1 MKRVNDI
8 FAGKHRR
15 GLLLVLICGIY
26 TLSVWGI
33 TSTYYSSLDGKSGAT
48 LFAQIGTVANT
59 GYTGTLTYSGL
70 WTAYTTIDLNSS
82 GKIWDIYS
90 NCSFTKSTDQCGTYS
105 SVCDC
110 YNREHSVPQNWFGSD
125 VSNNTKGVAGTDM
138 FHIYPTDGKV
148 NGMRSNYPYGE
159 TSSGTTWGTGRLGSS
174 TLASTYTYNGT
185 SYSTTSY
192 SGTVFEPADD
202 YKGDL
207 ARSYFYM
214 IAFWGKYKGT
224 NFNQGTYGA
233 VHFNTTYTSAGGYG
247 LTAYSIGLLMKW
259 HRQDPVSQKEIDRNN
274 ALNNL
279 SGQGNRNPFIDY
291 PCLAEYLWGDHKDE
305 TFNLSDVVGTFESG
319 FTPGSSSGCSSGG
332 SSTTNYTLTWKV
344 NGTTSST
351 TTSSGSSVG
360 TIPSAPSVPSAC
372 SGKVFVGW
380 STTNIGSTAT
390 NTAPSVLF
398 TDASGAPSV
407 SANTTFHAVFAT
419 ATTGS
424 STTKTYTLTITPD
437 DFNTTS
443 YAANNTEKTS
453 TATATDGST
462 MSVSWTSYQ
471 VMKSGSNMQWQ
482 KNAGYIYNST
492 DLGTITGVT
501 VTSSAGTYTTYY
513 GTSAQPSSGT
523 SGSGKGYFKTSV
535 GSATGT
541 STKVTV
547 TFTQTSSGT
556 TYSAY
561 VTTCSSSSSCT
572 AVPTVGT
579 ASTSDVTTT
588 SATATCSNGI
598 TKLGTGTCTISSYGF
613 VYGTTSNPT
622 LTSGTA
628 VQVGTSYTSTNTA
641 FTTALTGLSASTTYY
656 VRPYATN
663 DYGTAYGSQASFTTK
678 TPTSYTVTWKVNG
691 STYTTGSPTTS
702 VVEGNKVTTLP
713 ATPSAPS
720 ACSSYTFVG
729 WSTTN
734 CGSTG
739 TTTKPTDL
747 FTTAAGS
754 PAINSTTV
762 FYAVYSATSG
772 SGSSSSTVTETFES
786 QTASTTY
793 NSTQTYTAENS
804 DAGLA
809 WTIYYGTVSTN
820 SKITG
825 NNSAQMRWYSSATT
839 SYGYAQTTTAIQG
852 LQSITFN
859 AKVSN
864 TNLKMSVWYST
875 NQSAWTALATNV
887 TMTTGSK
894 SYTYNVNGTSGTN
907 YYIRIGVGNGGTA
920 PSSGNYS
927 LTIDDVAFTS
937 TTSGST
943 IYYSECAAA
952 STYTVTWDATT
963 NGGSC
968 STATSTVTAGNAI
981 GTLPTATKDCY
992 TFNGWYTAASSGTK
1006 ITSTT
1011 VPTGN
1016 VTYYAQFSIN
1026 SHTLTVAA
1034 SPTTY
1039 GSVSGG
1045 GTYNCG
1051 TSHTI
1056 TATANTGY
1064 TFSYWSLN
1072 GSSVSTNASYSVTM
1086 PDEDVT
1092 YTAVFIAGT
1101 ASYTVK
1107 HYQQNTDGSTYPATP
1122 TETESKSGTTGGTTA
1137 ATAKSYTGFTALS
1150 FSQQTIAAD
1159 GSTVVSIY
1167 YTRNTYT
1174 ISYNKGS
1181 YGTGTN
1187 SSDTKLYGV
1196 ALTLPATAMFT
1207 RTGYVQTG
1215 WSTSTYGTT
1224 KTYDLGASY
1233 TANSAITLY
1242 PYWEQLASYTATF
1255 KNGEDTY
1262 STKTGYEGQSISVG
1276 TPTACD
1282 GFTFVGW
1289 SSHEYDNTTSS
1300 PIIDFDG
1307 TIPSGNT
1314 TYHAVYSK
1322 QGNATTVLTNN
1333 YERITTAAELTNGN
1347 YLVVGYYNYNY
1358 YAMRAVTTNT
1368 YYLAQTAVTPSSNI
1382 ISNPA
1387 ANLIWQVTVSGSNV
1401 TFYNTNAAQYAYAYR
1416 YGTTNYLNLTTGTA
1430 GTSFAASIA
1439 NSEWTFTSNT
1449 YTGYRIS
1456 YQGNS
1461 SRFRLYNTAGNPI
1474 YLYKQMEE
1482 TSYTTYYTTST
1493 TFTVTVVSE
1502 DTQKGTVSIS
1512 DAP

>member
-1 MKRVNDI
+1 MKNTRYI
-8 FAGKHRR
+8 LLPFHCS
-15 GLLLVLICGIY
+15 LLLAVLF
-26 TLSVWGI
+26 LLPVSVWAVNPSV
-33 TSTYYSSLDGKSGAT
+33 TLTTYYSAADGKSGST
-48 LFAQIGTVANT
+48 LRSSLGTIIASNK
-59 GYTGTLTYSGL
+59 
-70 WTAYTTIDLNSS
+70 SS
-82 GKIWDIYS
+82 GSAHNVVSYDDLKYLLRYADTENADGTNLIDIYS
-90 NCSFTKSTDQCGTYS
+90 PCSFTVSGGITWSGSCSGSTNVGCGL
-105 SVCDC
+105 
-110 YNREHSVPQNWFGSD
+110 NREHTVPQSWFSKASPMVSD
-125 VSNNTKGVAGTDM
+125 A
-138 FHIYPTDGKV
+138 FHIYAVDAAS
-148 NGMRSNYPYGE
+148 NGHRSDYYYGE
-159 TSSGTTWGTGRLGSS
+159 CSSGTSYTGSSCNESGKLGSS
-174 TLASTYTYNGT
+174 KWTSAQTYTANGT
-185 SYSTTSY
+185 TYTTTGTY
-192 SGTVFEPADD
+192 SGTVYEPADE
-202 YKGDL
+202 YKGDI
-207 ARSYFYM
+207 ARGFFYM
-214 IAFWGKYKGT
+214 ATRYASTCSSWGEMFGSV
-224 NFNQGTYGA
+224 N
-233 VHFNTTYTSAGGYG
+233 G
-247 LTAYSIGLLMKW
+247 LTQYTVDLMLKW
-259 HRQDPVSQKEIDRNN
+259 HRQDPVSEKELIRNEVIYGN
-274 ALNNL
+274 TTYNKAGG
-279 SGQGNRNPFIDY
+279 SYYQGNRNPFIDY
-291 PCLAEYLWGDHKDE
+291 PCLVEYIWGSLQGQSVSLS
-305 TFNLSDVVGTFESG
+305 NLTSAY
-319 FTPGSSSGCSSGG
+319 SSSFSGEGCSGG

-360 TIPSAPSVPSAC
+360 SVPSAPSAPSAC
-372 SGKVFVGW
+372 SDKVFVGW

-407 SANTTFHAVFAT
+407 SANTTFYAVFAT
-419 ATTGS
+419 SSSGGGTSNITFDLSTLSSFTTSGGAAFSATSNGITFAGTKGMYASGPQMRVYSGSTITISAS
-424 STTKTYTLTITPD
+424 STITAIS
-437 DFNTTS
+437 FTANSS
-443 YAANNTEKTS
+443 YPASNLSTS
-453 TATATDGST
+453 TGTYSGST
-462 MSVSWTSYQ
+462 
-471 VMKSGSNMQWQ
+471 
-482 KNAGYIYNST
+482 
-492 DLGTITGVT
+492 
-501 VTSSAGTYTTYY
+501 
-513 GTSAQPSSGT
+513 T
-523 SGSGKGYFKTSV
+523 SGSWS
-535 GSATGT
+535 GSAT
-541 STKVTV
+541 SV
-547 TFTQTSSGT
+547 TFSASAQCRITALSVTIGGGT

-561 VTTCSSSSSCT
+561 VTTCSASSSCT
-572 AVPTVGT
+572 EAPTVGA
-579 ASTSDVTTT
+579 ASAGNVTTT
-588 SATATCSNGI
+588 TATATCSNGI

-663 DYGTAYGSQASFTTK
+663 GYGTGYGSQASFTTK

-702 VVEGNKVTTLP
+702 VVEGSQVTTLP
-713 ATPSAPS
+713 TAPSAPGT
-720 ACSSYTFVG
+720 CSDYTFVG
-729 WSTTN
+729 WSQTN
-734 CGSTG
+734 IGSAGST
-739 TTTKPTDL
+739 TAPSDL

-762 FYAVYSATSG
+762 FYAVFSATSG

-887 TMTTGSK
+887 TMTTGSE

-952 STYTVTWDATT
+952 SSYTVTWNATT

-1034 SPTTY
+1034 SPTAY

-1401 TFYNTNAAQYAYAYR
+1401 TFYNANAAQYAYAYR

-1456 YQGNS
+1456 YQGNN

-1482 TSYTTYYTTST
+1482 TNYTTYYTTST

>member
-26 TLSVWGI
+26 TLSVWGVDA
-33 TSTYYSSLDGKSGAT
+33 SYYSSANGKSDAS
-48 LFAQIGTVANT
+48 LRDA
-59 GYTGTLTYSGL
+59 LYSITSSGPSGMSYAGL
-70 WTAYTTIDLNSS
+70 WTAYKTTDVYPTGHANA
-82 GKIWDIYS
+82 GKIWDMYS
-90 NCSFTKSTDQCGTYS
+90 TCVFTYSTDQCGNYS
-105 SVCDC
+105 NECDC
-110 YNREHSVPQNWFGSD
+110 YNREHSLPKSWFNEATPMYYDLG
-125 VSNNTKGVAGTDM
+125 
-138 FHIYPTDGKV
+138 HIVPTDGYV
-148 NGMRSNYPYGE
+148 NNKRSNYPFGE
-159 TSSGTTWGTGRLGSS
+159 VNS
-174 TLASTYTYNGT
+174 A
-185 SYSTTSY
+185 SYSYGGSKLGTAKSVSASNTIVNTSGSTTQTCAS
-192 SGTVFEPADD
+192 TVFEPADD
-202 YKGDL
+202 YKGDF
-207 ARSYFYM
+207 ARMYMYMRVRYYNTNFTQDGSY
-214 IAFWGKYKGT
+214 GKY
-224 NFNQGTYGA
+224 
-233 VHFNTTYTSAGGYG
+233 HFSTTYTKAGYYG
-247 LTAYSIGLLMKW
+247 LTAYSVALLMKW

-274 ALNNL
+274 AMQTV
-279 SGQGNRNPFIDY
+279 QGNRNPFIDY
-291 PCLAEYLWGDHKDE
+291 PCLAEYLWGEHTGE
-305 TFNLSDVVGTFESG
+305 TFSTSTSIGSFESS
-319 FTPGSSSGCSSGG
+319 FTPGSSDGCSSGGG

-360 TIPSAPSVPSAC
+360 SVPSAPSAPSAC
-372 SGKVFVGW
+372 SDKVFVGW

-398 TDASGAPSV
+398 TDASGAPSI
-407 SANTTFHAVFAT
+407 SANTTFYAVFAT
-419 ATTGS
+419 SSSGGESSSTITFTPGADTGATSVTKSGVTCTMSTMNNASYYQIYANTSGTFSCSSGNITQIQFTCTASGTTKYGPGNASADVGSYSYSGSTGTWTGS
-424 STTKTYTLTITPD
+424 ASSVSI
-437 DFNTTS
+437 S
-443 YAANNTEKTS
+443 S
-453 TATATDGST
+453 TAQVRMTTL
-462 MSVSWTSYQ
+462 SVTI
-471 VMKSGSNMQWQ
+471 SGG
-482 KNAGYIYNST
+482 A
-492 DLGTITGVT
+492 
-501 VTSSAGTYTTYY
+501 
-513 GTSAQPSSGT
+513 
-523 SGSGKGYFKTSV
+523 
-535 GSATGT
+535 
-541 STKVTV
+541 
-547 TFTQTSSGT
+547 

-561 VTTCSSSSSCT
+561 VTQCSGSSSCSS
-572 AVPTVGT
+572 APTLGA
-579 ASTSDVTTT
+579 ASTSNVTTT
-588 SATATCSNGI
+588 GATIACSSGI
-598 TKLGTGTCTISSYGF
+598 TSLGSSGCSVTAYGF

-628 VQVGTSYTSTNTA
+628 VQVGTSYTSTSTA
-641 FTTALTGLSASTTYY
+641 FSTTLTGLSASTTYY

-663 DYGTAYGSQASFTTK
+663 GYGTGYGSQASFTTK

-747 FTTAAGS
+747 FTTAANS
-754 PAINSTTV
+754 PAITSNTT

-804 DAGLA
+804 NAGLA

-952 STYTVTWDATT
+952 SSYTVTWNATT

-1137 ATAKSYTGFTALS
+1137 ATAKSYTGFTAQS

-1401 TFYNTNAAQYAYAYR
+1401 TFYNANAAQYAYAYR

-1456 YQGNS
+1456 YQGNN